1 MRTVRSVT
9 EERTFAVTL
18 ARVGPGLPYFEVGAY
33 RYTAEWL
40 PAVGDIITVTK
51 AVAPDGEQ
59 PEQILAYVTQVSPSS
74 ETPIRVTH
82 AKGVSASSP
91 DDYIVAA

>member
-1 MRTVRSVT
+1 
-9 EERTFAVTL
+9 
-18 ARVGPGLPYFEVGAY
+18 
-33 RYTAEWL
+33 
-40 PAVGDIITVTK
+40 VGDIVTVTK

>member
-1 MRTVRSVT
+1 MS

-18 ARVGPGLPYFEVGAY
+18 VRVGPGLPYFEVAAY

-40 PAVGDIITVTK
+40 PAVGDIITVTN
-51 AVAPDGEQ
+51 AVAEDGEQ
-59 PEQILAYVTQVSPSS
+59 GEQILAYVTQVSPSS

-82 AKGVSASSP
+82 AKGVSVSSR